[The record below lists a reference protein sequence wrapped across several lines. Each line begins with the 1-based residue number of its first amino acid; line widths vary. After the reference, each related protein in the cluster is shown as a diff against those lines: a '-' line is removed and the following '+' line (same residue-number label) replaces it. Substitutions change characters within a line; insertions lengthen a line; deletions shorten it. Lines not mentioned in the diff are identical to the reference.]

1 MKLFKINSWW
11 DVLKHLGITIGVG
24 VALVLF
30 FFYVFLPSTT
40 QHGESVTIPN
50 LVGMP
55 LDELDEFILERDL
68 RFEVSDSSYS
78 SEYPPYT
85 VLHQFPKAKAKVKAN
100 RKIFISLNSKNPPTT
115 VMPNLVDKTIQNA
128 NLILKSFELKRG
140 QTTTKP
146 DAFRNVL
153 EQHFNGEPIESG
165 ALIAKGSQIDLVI
178 GDGYGITQFEMP
190 SLLGLPLEEAEIII
204 KGNSLNVGIVFNNE
218 EDTPDD
224 FIVIRQSPETGKT
237 VRVSSEV
244 NLWLGDITELPDTT
258 IVEQQ

>member
-11 DVLKHLGITIGVG
+11 DVLKHLGIAAGIG
-24 VALVLF
+24 VALILF
-30 FFYVFLPSTT
+30 FFYVFLPSIT
-40 QHGESVTIPN
+40 QHGESVTIPD

-55 LDELDEFILERDL
+55 LDELNKFVLERDL

-115 VMPNLVDKTIQNA
+115 IMPNLVDKTIQNA
-128 NLILKSFELKRG
+128 GLILKSFELKRG

-153 EQHFNGEPIESG
+153 EQSFNGEPIEQGS
-165 ALIAKGSQIDLVI
+165 LIAKGSEIDLVI

-218 EDTPDD
+218 NTPAN
-224 FIVIRQSPETGKT
+224 FVVVKQAPSIGNT
-237 VRVSSEV
+237 VRVSNEV
-244 NLWLGDITELPDTT
+244 NLWLGDPIELPDTT
-258 IVEQQ
+258 KIEE

>member
-1 MKLFKINSWW
+1 MKIFEITSWW
-11 DVLKHLGITIGVG
+11 DVLKHVGITAGIG
-24 VALVLF
+24 VALILF

-40 QHGESVTIPN
+40 NHGESITVPN

-55 LDELDEFILERDL
+55 LNELDKFVVERDL
-68 RFEVSDSSYS
+68 RYEVSDSSYS
-78 SEYPPYT
+78 ADYPPYT
-85 VLHQFPKAKAKVKAN
+85 VLHQFPKEHSKVKAN

-128 NLILKSFELKRG
+128 SLILKSYELKRG
-140 QTTTKP
+140 RTTTKP

-153 EQHFNGEPIESG
+153 AQNFNEEPIEPGTS
-165 ALIAKGSQIDLVI
+165 IAKGSQIDLVI
-178 GDGYGITQFEMP
+178 GDGHGITQFEMP

-218 EDTPDD
+218 DTPAN
-224 FIVIRQSPETGKT
+224 FVVVKQTPNIGNT

-244 NLWLGDITELPDTT
+244 NLWLGDPIELPDTT
-258 IVEQQ
+258 TVEE